1 MRSLQAKQ
9 FMTIKKGAVLV
20 IDIRRESDYDSSE
33 DVIPGAAWKDPE
45 KVEEWMGSLPTE
57 EPVIV
62 YCVRG
67 GGISNSVVDKLQA
80 NNVDARFIE
89 GGIEGLKEAGGLVER
104 K

>member
-9 FMTIKKGAVLV
+9 FMSIKKGAVMV
-20 IDIRRESDYDSSE
+20 IDIRRESDFESSE
-33 DVIPGAAWKDPE
+33 ETVPGATWKDPA
-45 KVEEWMGSLPTE
+45 KVKEWIGSLPTE
-57 EPVIV
+57 EPVII

-67 GGISNSVVDKLQA
+67 GGISNSVVDQLQA
-80 NNVDARFIE
+80 GGVDARFIE